1 LQWWL
6 FQPWSWCQRVGF
18 IDFFF
23 PQSVRVRQAVESLFG
38 VRPSISSGDT
48 DMKRVFIKTVLATLA
63 MAAMGMASA
72 QEKTIK
78 FANQNSAGHPVILG
92 MEKFKE
98 VVEAKSGGKIKV
110 NVFPGGALGNDQA
123 NVSAVQGGSLEMV
136 SLNSGILAS
145 QVKDF
150 AVFDFPFMFAN
161 EKEADAVVDGAF
173 GKKMHDK
180 LLEKG
185 IVGLGYYELGF
196 RNMSNGKRPIN
207 KLADIEG
214 LKLRVIPNPINV
226 DWVKAL
232 GANPTPLPFPE
243 LYAALEQKAV
253 DGQENPVAT
262 INSAKLYEVQKHLVM
277 TNHQY
282 NPQSV
287 LMSKKFYDTLSAAE
301 KKIVEEALAESVK
314 FQRAQSRNQVASIT
328 ENLKKNGMQITTL
341 PAAEMTALREKMKP
355 VIAKHGEPI
364 AATVAELQAEL
375 AKLRK

>member
-1 LQWWL
+1 
-6 FQPWSWCQRVGF
+6 
-18 IDFFF
+18 
-23 PQSVRVRQAVESLFG
+23 
-38 VRPSISSGDT
+38 
-48 DMKRVFIKTVLATLA
+48 MKRVFIKTVLATLA
-63 MAAMGMASA
+63 MAAVGMASA

-78 FANQNSAGHPVILG
+78 FANQNSAGHPIILG

-161 EKEADAVVDGAF
+161 EKEADAIVDGPI
-173 GKKMHDK
+173 GQKMHAALADR
-180 LLEKG
+180 G
-185 IVGLGYYELGF
+185 IVGLSYWELGF
-196 RNMSNGKRPIN
+196 RNITTGKKVIT
-207 KLADIEG
+207 KVDDIAG
-214 LKLRVIPNPINV
+214 LKLRVIPNAINV

-243 LYAALEQKAV
+243 VYAALEQGAI
-253 DGQENPVAT
+253 DGQENPIAVIAA
-262 INSAKLYEVQKHLVM
+262 NKFWEVQKNVAL

-287 LMSKKFYDTLSAAE
+287 IFSKKVWDTMSAAE
-301 KKIVEEALAESVK
+301 KKIIDESADEAVK
-314 FQRAQSRNQVASIT
+314 AQREANRAALNNNL
-328 ENLKKNGMQITTL
+328 ELLKKNGMTVTTL
-341 PAAEMTALREKMKP
+341 PAAEIAKLREKMKP
-355 VIAKHGEPI
+355 VIDKHS
-364 AATVAELQAEL
+364 AALGTVVADVQAEL
-375 AKLRK
+375 AKMRK

>member
-1 LQWWL
+1 
-6 FQPWSWCQRVGF
+6 
-18 IDFFF
+18 
-23 PQSVRVRQAVESLFG
+23 
-38 VRPSISSGDT
+38 
-48 DMKRVFIKTVLATLA
+48 MKRLFLKTVISAISLTLGGLA
-63 MAAMGMASA
+63 MA
-72 QEKTIK
+72 QDKTIK
-78 FANQNSAGHPVILG
+78 FANQNSAGHPIVQG

-98 VVEAKSGGKIKV
+98 IVEAKSGGKLKV
-110 NVFPGGALGNDQA
+110 NLFLGGALGSDQA
-123 NVSAVQGGSLEMV
+123 NVSAMQGGTLEMV
-136 SLNSGILAS
+136 AMNSGILAS

-150 AVFDFPFMFAN
+150 AVFDFPFMFADG
-161 EKEADAVVDGAF
+161 KEADAVVDGPF
-173 GKKMHDK
+173 GKKMHAK

-196 RNMSNGKRPIN
+196 RHLSNSRRPIN
-207 KLADIEG
+207 KVSDIEG

-262 INSAKLYEVQKHLVM
+262 INSAKLYEVQKHLAL
-277 TNHQY
+277 TSHQY

-287 LMSKKFYDTLSAAE
+287 MISKKFWDGLSAGD
-301 KKIVEEALAESVK
+301 KKIVEDAVAESAK
-314 FQRAQSRNQVASIT
+314 YQRQQSRAQVASIT
-328 ENLKKNGMQITTL
+328 DNLKKNGMQVTEL
-341 PAAEMTALREKMKP
+341 PAAEMAILREKMKP

-364 AATVAELQAEL
+364 AATVSELQAEI